1 MNAVSGVA
9 ALARAKAGATVALA
23 GVTKRFVL
31 RRGEIVTALASF
43 DLTILP
49 GSFVAIVGPSGCG
62 KSTLLRL
69 IAGLD
74 RPDDGSVRID
84 GARPEIATAK
94 HRIGVAFQD
103 HALLPWLTVHQ
114 NVALPFKLAGMPAD
128 RDRVDTL
135 VAMVG
140 LADFAEARPSQLSGG
155 MRQRV
160 SIARSLALKPDLML
174 LDEPFGALDL
184 VTRRVLNLEMQRVWE
199 SLGTTT
205 LLITHSVD
213 EAVQLADRVV
223 VMASRP
229 GRVHATFDA
238 DLARPRTRATTQR
251 PEFTALVRHVAN
263 ALDDAMADDGAQQV
277 QSLPGREP

>member
-1 MNAVSGVA
+1 MNAPSDVA
-9 ALARAKAGATVALA
+9 ALARAKAGATVELA
-23 GVTKRFVL
+23 GITKRFAL
-31 RRGEIVTALASF
+31 RRGEVVTALESF
-43 DLTILP
+43 GLSILP

-74 RPDDGSVRID
+74 RADHGSVRID
-84 GARPEIATAK
+84 GEPPEVAATG

-114 NVALPFKLAGMPAD
+114 NVSLPFKLAGMPAD
-128 RDRVDTL
+128 RSRVETL

-140 LADFAEARPSQLSGG
+140 LAEFAEARPPQLSGG

-160 SIARSLALKPDLML
+160 SIARSLALKPDLLL

-184 VTRRVLNLEMQRVWE
+184 VTRRALNLEMQRVWE

-229 GRVHATFDA
+229 GRVHATFDSH
-238 DLARPRTRATTQR
+238 LARPRTRATTQG
-251 PEFTALVRHVAN
+251 PEFTALVRRVAD
-263 ALDDAMADDGAQQV
+263 ALDDAMSGDGAQHV
-277 QSLPGREP
+277 RAMASREP